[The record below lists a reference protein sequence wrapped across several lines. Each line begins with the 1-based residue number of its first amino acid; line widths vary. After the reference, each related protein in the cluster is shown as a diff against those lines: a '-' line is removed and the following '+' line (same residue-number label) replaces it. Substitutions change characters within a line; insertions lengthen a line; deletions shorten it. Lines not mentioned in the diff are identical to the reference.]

1 MRLRATLATL
11 SVWLVAVSFL
21 SLGGGCG
28 HAATMTLEVQL
39 LWGTDAAQ
47 SPNPGHKPV
56 EPDVKKK
63 LDELPLKWPHWYE
76 VNRKRFKVPPRVP
89 EPVKVPLSE
98 KCAIEVKNL
107 GEANVEVGLFGKG
120 NQVVRRIQKLPKGEL
135 VVFGGKAPNATAWL
149 VVLKRLE

>member
-21 SLGGGCG
+21 SFGG
-28 HAATMTLEVQL
+28 APSPMTLEVQL

-47 SPNPGHKPV
+47 SPNPAHKPV
-56 EPDVKKK
+56 EPDVRKK
-63 LDELPLKWPHWYE
+63 LDDLPLKWPHWFE
-76 VNRKRFKVPPRVP
+76 VNRKRFKVVRG
-89 EPVKVPLSE
+89 EAKKEPLSE

-120 NQVVRRIQKLPKGEL
+120 NQVVRRIQKLPKGEV

-149 VVLKRLE
+149 VVIKRLE

>member
-21 SLGGGCG
+21 GFGGTRA
-28 HAATMTLEVQL
+28 HAAPMTLEVQL

-47 SPNPGHKPV
+47 SPNPAHKPV
-56 EPDVKKK
+56 EPEVKKK

-76 VNRKRFKVPPRVP
+76 VNRKKFKVARGP

-98 KCAIEVKNL
+98 KCALEVKNL
-107 GEANVEVGLFGKG
+107 GEGNVEVGLFGKG
-120 NQVVRRIQKLPKGEL
+120 NHVVRRIQKLPKGEL

>member
-1 MRLRATLATL
+1 MRLRTTLTTL
-11 SVWLVAVSFL
+11 SVWLVVSFL
-21 SLGGGCG
+21 SLGGARAL
-28 HAATMTLEVQL
+28 AANPMRLEVQL

-47 SPNPGHKPV
+47 SPNPDHKPV
-56 EPDVKKK
+56 EPEVRKK
-63 LDELPLKWPHWYE
+63 LDELPLKWPHWFE
-76 VNRKRFKVPPRVP
+76 VTRKQFKVARADS
-89 EPVKVPLSE
+89 VKVPLSE